1 MPMHPR
7 PSSETSR
14 PPSEI
19 CFMVSVPPRL
29 DPTHQTSLPLAA
41 APSLQGSVCLVRCSY
56 LPPLLL
62 LSAIWG
68 SSYMFIKVGVRDF
81 SPAAMVELRLL
92 LAGAVLV
99 SFVAVRRGLPAV
111 RPALAPGAFVGTIGM
126 ALPFLLISWGETHV
140 DSGVAAVANSSV
152 PIFVALMALRFAA
165 SERSSGLRV
174 VGLVVGLAGVGVVAG
189 VHPNGGWWAV
199 GGALA
204 VVLASLCYA
213 VSSLYI
219 QRSLVVGGLELA
231 AASVLAGA
239 AAMLPFALARLPD
252 SVGWK
257 PFASVA
263 VLGIVGTGFAQLI
276 VNRLIGEHGSARSML
291 VNYLLPGFALFYGAT
306 ILREPLT
313 GAKVGGLALILV
325 GVTLASG
332 LVLSGRRATPALPES

>member
-1 MPMHPR
+1 MKR
-7 PSSETSR
+7 
-14 PPSEI
+14 
-19 CFMVSVPPRL
+19 
-29 DPTHQTSLPLAA
+29 
-41 APSLQGSVCLVRCSY
+41 SY
-56 LPPLLL
+56 VMLLLL

-81 SPAAMVELRLL
+81 SPAALVELRLL

-99 SFVAVRRGLPAV
+99 SFVAVRRRLGAV
-111 RPALAPGAFVGTIGM
+111 RRAFGPGAFVGIVGM
-126 ALPFLLISWGETHV
+126 AIPFLLITWGETHV

-152 PIFVALMALRFAA
+152 PIFVALLALRFAA
-165 SERSSGLRV
+165 SERSSGLRM

-231 AASVLAGA
+231 AASVVCGA
-239 AAMLPFALARLPD
+239 IAMLPFALADLPGT
-252 SVGWK
+252 VGWK
-257 PFASVA
+257 PLASVV
-263 VLGIVGTGFAQLI
+263 VLGVVGTGLAQLI
-276 VNRLIGEHGSARSML
+276 VNRLIGEHGPARSML
-291 VNYLLPGFALFYGAT
+291 VNYLLPGFALLFGAT
-306 ILREPLT
+306 ILGEPLT
-313 GAKVGGLALILV
+313 GAKVGGLVLILV

-332 LVLSGRRATPALPES
+332 LVASGRGPAAAVPES

>member
-1 MPMHPR
+1 MR
-7 PSSETSR
+7 R
-14 PPSEI
+14 
-19 CFMVSVPPRL
+19 
-29 DPTHQTSLPLAA
+29 
-41 APSLQGSVCLVRCSY
+41 SY
-56 LPPLLL
+56 LLPLLL

-81 SPAAMVELRLL
+81 SPSAMVELRLL
-92 LAGAVLV
+92 LAGLVLV
-99 SFVAVRRGLPAV
+99 LVVTVRRGLRAV
-111 RPALAPGAFVGTIGM
+111 RPALAPGAFVGIVGM
-126 ALPFLLISWGETHV
+126 AIPFVLISWGETHV

-152 PIFVALMALRFAA
+152 PIFVALLALRFAA

-174 VGLVVGLAGVGVVAG
+174 LGLVIGLAGVGVVAG
-189 VHPNGGWWAV
+189 VHPKGGWWAV
-199 GGALA
+199 AGALA

-231 AASVLAGA
+231 AASVLCGA
-239 AAMLPFALARLPD
+239 VAVLPFAIADLPD

-257 PFASVA
+257 SLASVV
-263 VLGIVGTGFAQLI
+263 VLGVVGTGFAQLL

-291 VNYLLPGFALFYGAT
+291 VNYLLPGFALLYGAT
-306 ILREPLT
+306 ILGEPLT

-332 LVLSGRRATPALPES
+332 LLAIGRRSARAVPEL

>member
-1 MPMHPR
+1 MKR
-7 PSSETSR
+7 
-14 PPSEI
+14 
-19 CFMVSVPPRL
+19 
-29 DPTHQTSLPLAA
+29 
-41 APSLQGSVCLVRCSY
+41 SY
-56 LPPLLL
+56 VLLLLL

-99 SFVAVRRGLPAV
+99 SFVAVARRLRGVRRALP
-111 RPALAPGAFVGTIGM
+111 PGAFVGVVGM
-126 ALPFLLISWGETHV
+126 AIPFLLITWGETHV

-152 PIFVALMALRFAA
+152 PIFVALLALRFAA
-165 SERSSGLRV
+165 SERSSGLRT

-231 AASVLAGA
+231 AASVVCGA
-239 AAMLPFALARLPD
+239 VVMLPFALADLPD
-252 SVGWK
+252 AVGWK
-257 PFASVA
+257 PLASVV
-263 VLGIVGTGFAQLI
+263 VLGVVGTGFAQLI

-291 VNYLLPGFALFYGAT
+291 VNYLLPGFALLFGAT
-306 ILREPLT
+306 ILGEPVT
-313 GAKVGGLALILV
+313 GPKVGGLALILV

-332 LVLSGRRATPALPES
+332 LVAPGRGPTAAVPESR

>member
-1 MPMHPR
+1 MKR
-7 PSSETSR
+7 
-14 PPSEI
+14 
-19 CFMVSVPPRL
+19 
-29 DPTHQTSLPLAA
+29 
-41 APSLQGSVCLVRCSY
+41 SY

-99 SFVAVRRGLPAV
+99 SFVAARRGFRAV
-111 RPALAPGAFVGTIGM
+111 RPALRPGAFVGIVGM

-152 PIFVALMALRFAA
+152 PIFVALLALRFAA
-165 SERSSGLRV
+165 SERSTGMRM
-174 VGLVVGLAGVGVVAG
+174 VGLAVGLAGVGVVVG
-189 VHPNGGWWAV
+189 VHPRGGWFAV
-199 GGALA
+199 AGALA

-213 VSSLYI
+213 ISSLFI

-231 AASVLAGA
+231 AASVLCGA
-239 AAMLPFALARLPD
+239 VAMLPFALAQLPD

-257 PFASVA
+257 PLASVA
-263 VLGIVGTGFAQLI
+263 VLGIVGTGLAQLI
-276 VNRLIGEHGSARSML
+276 VNRLIGEFGPARSML
-291 VNYLLPGFALFYGAT
+291 VNYLLPGFALLYGAT
-306 ILREPLT
+306 ILGEPLT

-325 GVTLASG
+325 GVALASG
-332 LVLSGRRATPALPES
+332 LVVWGRRPAPAIPEP